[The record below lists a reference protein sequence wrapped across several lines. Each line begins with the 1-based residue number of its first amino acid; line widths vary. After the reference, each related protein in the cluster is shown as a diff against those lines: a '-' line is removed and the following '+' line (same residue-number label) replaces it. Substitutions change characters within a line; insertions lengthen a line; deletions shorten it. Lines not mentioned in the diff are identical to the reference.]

1 MYDIALA
8 TLLSIPCYW
17 HHSMYCCAQ
26 VTVLEPDLKK
36 SSNVQYG
43 TVALNQSNNLEWKL
57 TIPPDTEVPVRLVY
71 SVEYPINLFVQGLP
85 K

>member
-57 TIPPDTEVPVRLVY
+57 TIPPDTERHSWGTMHNYIKLVHY
-71 SVEYPINLFVQGLP
+71 
-85 K
+85 